1 MVRKWPK
8 GALEPP
14 RALCCTLNKAW
25 DIHRLAKWIILE
37 LKSLQDPQ
45 TSLIRSLF
53 FLGAAENLSREF
65 QRTPSRPRHCF
76 ESVRGREPTRGA
88 SAGCFP
94 PGYSRSRGVG
104 ATRAAGGMLTARGI
118 TEVTTEQQPW
128 DFFTRNRGNCSFLR
142 CAACILRG

>member
-1 MVRKWPK
+1 MAK
-8 GALEPP
+8 GGSRAPACSLLYSQQRVGHPSISEMDNFRIKKCP
-14 RALCCTLNKAW
+14 RRARSKAF
-25 DIHRLAKWIILE
+25 
-37 LKSLQDPQ
+37 S
-45 TSLIRSLF
+45 S
-53 FLGAAENLSREF
+53 LGAAENLSREF

-94 PGYSRSRGVG
+94 PGYSSSHGVG
-104 ATRAAGGMLTARGI
+104 AARAAGGMLTARGI